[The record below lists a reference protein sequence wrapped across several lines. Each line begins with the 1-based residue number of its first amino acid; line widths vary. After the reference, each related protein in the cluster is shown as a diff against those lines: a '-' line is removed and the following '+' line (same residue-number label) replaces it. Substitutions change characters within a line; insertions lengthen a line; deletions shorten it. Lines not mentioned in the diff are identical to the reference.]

1 MKKLRIKNKKQF
13 TRAIITLLLTIV
25 GIVLVT
31 MFMNNLKVNGLGSLF
46 TVPAY
51 KEAFEVTKTDIT
63 IINVLHI
70 AFVGSII
77 YFAYLYLDYHAEL
90 NQLEREKTL
99 AIRKCLCEV
108 V

>member
-31 MFMNNLKVNGLGSLF
+31 MFMNNLRVEGLGSLF

-51 KEAFEVTKTDIT
+51 KEAFEITKTDIT